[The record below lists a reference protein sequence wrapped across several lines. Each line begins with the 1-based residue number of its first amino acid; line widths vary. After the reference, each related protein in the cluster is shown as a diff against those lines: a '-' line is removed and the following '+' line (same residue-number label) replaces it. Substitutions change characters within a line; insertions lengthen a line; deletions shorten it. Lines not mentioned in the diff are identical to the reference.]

1 MSNAQEEVPLV
12 VRRADTGGMGVLI
25 MRLFLISSTVMIYV
39 QTVIAIVGHGWLW
52 PIVCFQDLTA
62 KNWRSQF
69 DSDFVVYLILSSCWI
84 VWREGSKIKSYFNGF
99 LNMSLGGMFGFP
111 YLLIAT
117 YSAKGD
123 IKKVVLG
130 IHA

>member
-1 MSNAQEEVPLV
+1 
-12 VRRADTGGMGVLI
+12 MGILA
-25 MRLFLISSTVMIYV
+25 MRLFLIVSTVMIYV
-39 QTVIAIVGHGWLW
+39 QTVVAIVGHGWLW
-52 PIVCFQDLTA
+52 PLVYFPDLATQD
-62 KNWRSQF
+62 WRSQF
-69 DSDFVVYLILSSCWI
+69 NSDFLVYLTLSSCWI

-99 LNMSLGGMFGFP
+99 LNIFLGGMFGFP

-130 IHA
+130 VHA